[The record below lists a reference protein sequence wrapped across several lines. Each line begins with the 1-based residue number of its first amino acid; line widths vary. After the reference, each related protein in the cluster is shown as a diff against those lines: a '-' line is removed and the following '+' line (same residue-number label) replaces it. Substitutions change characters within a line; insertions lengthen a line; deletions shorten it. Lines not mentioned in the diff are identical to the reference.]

1 MNTPRTRR
9 QAPIVLASTARKRD
23 RRRATRDDSPVVDV
37 LDTPVP
43 GHLLV
48 LISRLERPRR
58 NAPEEGE
65 ASA

>member
-1 MNTPRTRR
+1 M
-9 QAPIVLASTARKRD
+9 LASTARKRD

-48 LISRLERPRR
+48 LMSRLERPRR